1 MIGEIIAI
9 GDELTSGRVLNTNS
23 RFAAGQLFAAG
34 HEIKAMTTVRDT
46 AAEIGEVLKRALR
59 RSDFVIVT
67 GGLGATSD
75 DRTTEAVADV
85 LDRPTTLYPEILKK
99 ISNSLKQRNGPEPQ
113 TLEKLAWLPEGAEV
127 LKPEARMAGY
137 LLVHDR
143 KPIFFLP
150 GVPHEMRE
158 LMADR
163 VLPRLALMAGKTACA
178 VRQRIYKLF
187 GLPEIEINRRLREL
201 EKSDPRVR
209 LGYYP
214 EFPEVHLS
222 LTVMADRAGEADSL
236 FARFSQEIEAC
247 LREHIFARDGETM
260 EAVVG
265 GLLLD
270 RNLTLALAESCSGGL
285 IAHKITSIAGSSGYF
300 PGGVVAYSND
310 LKESLLGVDPVILV
324 EQGAVSDACARAMAA
339 GIRQRT
345 RAGLGLA
352 VTGIAGPSGGS
363 ADKPVGTV
371 FFGLSDQEDSRAF
384 RFHFS
389 GNRRQIQ
396 EHTAVTGLDIVR
408 RYLLGLPLTSV
419 RPEMSNFVQDQ
430 GSR

>member
-34 HEIKAMTTVRDT
+34 HEIKAMATVRDT
-46 AAEIGEVLKRALR
+46 AAEIGEVLKRAIH

-85 LDRPTTLYPEILKK
+85 LDRPATLYPEILEK
-99 ISNSLKQRNGPEPQ
+99 ISAGLKHQNMPDQQ
-113 TLEKLAWLPEGAEV
+113 TLEKLAWLPKGAEI

-150 GVPHEMRE
+150 GVPREMRE

-163 VLPRLALMAGKTACA
+163 VLPRLALMSGNTACA

-187 GLPEIEINRRLREL
+187 GLPETEINHRLREL

-222 LTVMADRAGEADSL
+222 LTVMADRAEEADPL

-247 LREHIFARDGETM
+247 LKDHIFARDEETM
-260 EAVVG
+260 EGVVG
-265 GLLLD
+265 RLLLD
-270 RNLTLALAESCSGGL
+270 RNLALALAESCSGGL
-285 IAHKITSIAGSSGYF
+285 IAHKITSVAGSSGYF
-300 PGGVVAYSND
+300 PGGVVAYSNN
-310 LKESLLGVDPVILV
+310 LKESLLGVDPAILV
-324 EQGAVSDACARAMAA
+324 EHGAVSDACARAMAT
-339 GIRQRT
+339 GVRQRT
-345 RAGLGLA
+345 GADLGLA
-352 VTGIAGPSGGS
+352 VTGIAGPTGGS
-363 ADKPVGTV
+363 AEKPVGTV
-371 FFGLSDQEDSRAF
+371 FFGLSNREDTKTF
-384 RFHFS
+384 RFCFS
-389 GNRRQIQ
+389 GDRWQVQ
-396 EHTAVTGLDIVR
+396 ERTAVTGLDIVR
-408 RYLLGLPLTSV
+408 RYLLRLPLIKK
-419 RPEMSNFVQDQ
+419 N
-430 GSR
+430 

>member
-46 AAEIGEVLKRALR
+46 AAEIGEALQRALR

-75 DRTTEAVADV
+75 DRTTEAVADA
-85 LDRPTTLYPEILKK
+85 LHRPTTLYPGILKK
-99 ISNSLKQRNGPEPQ
+99 ISNGLKQRDRPGQQ
-113 TLEKLAWLPEGAEV
+113 TLEKLAWLPKGAEV

-163 VLPRLALMAGKTACA
+163 VLPRLALMGGNTACA

-214 EFPEVHLS
+214 EFPVVHLS
-222 LTVMADRAGEADSL
+222 LTVMADQPLEADPL
-236 FARFSQEIEAC
+236 FARFSQQIEAR
-247 LREHIFARDGETM
+247 LKEYIFARDGETM

-265 GLLLD
+265 GLLAE
-270 RNLTLALAESCSGGL
+270 RRLTLALAESCSGGL
-285 IAHKITSIAGSSGYF
+285 IAHKITSVAGSSGYF

-310 LKESLLGVDPVILV
+310 LKESLLGVEPAILV
-324 EQGAVSDACARAMAA
+324 EQGAVSDACARAMAT
-339 GIRQRT
+339 GVRQRT
-345 RAGLGLA
+345 RADLGLA
-352 VTGIAGPSGGS
+352 VTGIAGPTGGTL
-363 ADKPVGTV
+363 DKPVGTV
-371 FFGLSDQEDSRAF
+371 FIGLSNREDTRTF

-389 GNRRQIQ
+389 GDRWQVQ

-408 RYLLGLPLTSV
+408 RHLLRLPLIKN
-419 RPEMSNFVQDQ
+419 SNHH
-430 GSR
+430 